1 MEHIDVRIEWSGR
14 HIFGEESI
22 RHAMIQ
28 QYGLDFTVSKLPP
41 PAFKKTCDNCGY
53 DWESI
58 SPGKRKCYGKTSL
71 DCGMWTP
78 APDKCEH
85 DWYFCGVGGGQESI
99 NNDYICKKCGAVK
112 KEVVQIKPAPDK
124 CELKLP
130 EKLNEYNVRN
140 SVNGQDA
147 IVVAVNSLI
156 DYLSQKGR

>member
-1 MEHIDVRIEWSGR
+1 MAHIDVRIEWSGR

-28 QYGLDFTVSKLPP
+28 QYGLDFTVSKLPS
-41 PAFKKTCDNCGY
+41 PAVEKCCCGEPTTLGTVHRTDGPCFVY
-53 DWESI
+53 D
-58 SPGKRKCYGKTSL
+58 
-71 DCGMWTP
+71 
-78 APDKCEH
+78 
-85 DWYFCGVGGGQESI
+85 
-99 NNDYICKKCGAVK
+99 
-112 KEVVQIKPAPDK
+112 KPAPDK